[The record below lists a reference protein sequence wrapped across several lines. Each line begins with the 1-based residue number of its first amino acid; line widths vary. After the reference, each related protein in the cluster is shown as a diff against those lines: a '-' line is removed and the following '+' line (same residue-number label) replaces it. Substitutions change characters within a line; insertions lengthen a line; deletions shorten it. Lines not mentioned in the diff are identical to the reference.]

1 MSKIICDV
9 CGTAYPETANQ
20 CPICG
25 CAKAPAAQATCDDTQ
40 HEGYTYVKGGRF
52 SKSNVKRNNRAKAQE
67 QRVAAPAPKQENTT
81 ASSYA
86 APERRED
93 RRRPEKEE
101 PEGVNKGL
109 VAVVIIL
116 LLAIIMVVVYIGRSV
131 FLGGNDTTTPSDTY
145 QQTEGMQTGSTESSV
160 PCTELKLGSAMVELK
175 SETEKYLLEVR
186 RIPENTT
193 DTLIFTSDNSSVATV
208 DQNGLILPMGNG
220 ETVITVTCGNVSA
233 QCLVSCTFGEPTPT
247 EPETEPPVDIPAGFV
262 LTLNR
267 KDFTLGKEGETWT
280 LYKETDGVK
289 ASDITWTTSDPAV
302 ATVENGVVKGV
313 NKGNATITATLGEQS
328 VTCTVRC
335 SFNAS
340 EPTEAADY
348 YISYKDVTLKS
359 GESFNLTLKT
369 KEGANVQGV
378 EWVIS
383 DEGYVTISKN
393 TVKANAITEKKV
405 ITISATYEGV
415 TYTCIVR
422 LVPDEA

>member
-9 CGTAYPETANQ
+9 CGTAYPETATQ

-25 CAKAPAAQATCDDTQ
+25 CAKAPAAQATGEDTQ
-40 HEGYTYVKGGRF
+40 REGYTYVKGGRF
-52 SKSNVKRNNRAKAQE
+52 SKANVKRNNRAKPQE
-67 QRVAAPAPKQENTT
+67 QRTAAPVPKQEEST
-81 ASSYA
+81 ADSYA
-86 APERRED
+86 APQRREK
-93 RRRPEKEE
+93 RREPEKQE
-101 PEGVNKGL
+101 PERVNKGL
-109 VAVVIIL
+109 VAVVLIL
-116 LLAIIMVVVYIGRSV
+116 LLAIILVVVYIGRSV
-131 FLGGNDTTTPSDTY
+131 FLGGNDSTKPSDTY
-145 QQTEGMQTGSTESSV
+145 QQTEATQTGNTESSI

-186 RIPENTT
+186 ALPENTT
-193 DTLIFTSDNSSVATV
+193 DIPMFTSEDPAVATV
-208 DQNGLILPMGNG
+208 DQNGLILPMGHG
-220 ETVITVTCGNVSA
+220 ETVITVTCGDVTA
-233 QCLVSCTFGEPTPT
+233 QCLVSCTFGEAET
-247 EPETEPPVDIPAGFV
+247 EPSTQPPVDIPAGFQ

-302 ATVENGVVKGV
+302 ATVENGVVKGIG
-313 NKGNATITATLGEQS
+313 KGNATITATLGEQS

-348 YISYKDVTLKS
+348 YISHKDVTLKS

-369 KEGANVQGV
+369 KEGANVQGI
-378 EWVIS
+378 EWEVS

-393 TVKANAITEKKV
+393 TVKANTITEKKV
-405 ITISATYEGV
+405 ITISVTYEGV
-415 TYTCIVR
+415 TYTCTVR
-422 LVPDEA
+422 LYPSES